1 MLERAWASHAHS
13 SKAPLSSEMVT
24 NPGLLSGGESGR
36 YQHSRKVTPVRG
48 GGKRRP
54 ENEASTIVASV

>member
-13 SKAPLSSEMVT
+13 CKAPQSSEMVT

-36 YQHSRKVTPVRG
+36 YQHSRNVTPVRG
-48 GGKRRP
+48 GEKKRP
-54 ENEASTIVASV
+54 AKEASAVAASA